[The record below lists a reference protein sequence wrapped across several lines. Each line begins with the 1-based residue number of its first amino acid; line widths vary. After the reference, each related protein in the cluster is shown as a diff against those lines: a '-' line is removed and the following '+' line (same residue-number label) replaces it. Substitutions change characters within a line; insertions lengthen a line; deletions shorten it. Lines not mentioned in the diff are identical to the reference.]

1 MTRSYL
7 TILFTVLFIS
17 ACGGGGESEDKPT
30 QQPWLGGVTG
40 GDNSGGTSSDVPTNS
55 PPNLSGVPAGNVSI
69 PFGVEGTFLIGTSD
83 PEGDVLTLSL
93 LNAPDW
99 MILDSTGRVT
109 FTPNAVGDFES
120 IYVQVSDGVNVV
132 NSDTFSLN
140 VTPPAEITFQI
151 PGGNGLSSND
161 VFSLRVFNGTETVT
175 AFVSE
180 FVEDEGVFFTLPYPI
195 PESLKSS
202 TVLMTWSKTSFVDY
216 NKLIG
221 PIDTIYQGLN
231 EAFEM
236 SEESL
241 SALTPTATSSAYF
254 HMLSKFEDETLS
266 LDFMD
271 STVLFRLNNSVRAG
285 SFEQLSAYYH
295 LARTAADLQSIN
307 TLLTEDIGL
316 FSVRAGLSPSFY
328 EAIITI
334 RQEDSSLVN
343 NRFWL
348 DLMGSATDALP
359 TYDFDW
365 SGRVQLVPTINLG
378 YSPDTGVIINLV
390 ENDRYFAKDEKDY
403 LSLEPEGLFR
413 LESEAV
419 YIPLKNDGDDD
430 VPVSMPFSSDVIVL
444 SERIESYF
452 SLDASL
458 AFEWAS
464 ALVDLSAVDSI
475 DFLRSP
481 GQELKISTVFVASNG
496 DAFMNMD
503 VLGQVS
509 LSPSFSDAYGVE
521 LSSQYSR
528 YEGSSVARKLP
539 VNEDK
544 AKVMRF
550 RPEIFDIIVDMPY
563 TTVTGGIE
571 YKKTWLDLYDMP
583 LVREK
588 DIDNEELFV
597 SDWTSEYTEEGVLV
611 FHHPDIAGALATYSL
626 NLTAAAAQDGTRT
639 GSIDVHRYTV
649 SSTLTQS
656 AVVVGERVLPVV
668 FSARTLCEVSGCLV
682 ESVKKEGLLWFDANN
697 GTYFSDNAALSDDI
711 FLFISEKT
719 ADVDGETVVVSP
731 ERFAPVTTTNDCQG
745 EVEVCWALSGD
756 YFNIVGDSYS
766 NLWITGLAGSI
777 RFPIDVRNN
786 GFSWM
791 RGDSVQH
798 YESADRE
805 MDGLYWTCS
814 FIDPERG
821 VDGEVIA
828 NPLCGAEQ

>member
-7 TILFTVLFIS
+7 LIILTALLIS
-17 ACGGGGESEDKPT
+17 ACGGGGDSVDEPIR
-30 QQPWLGGVTG
+30 QPWLGGVAG
-40 GDNSGGTSSDVPTNS
+40 GDDSDGGSSDVPANN
-55 PPNLSGVPAGNVSI
+55 PPNISGVPTGNVNI
-69 PFGVEGTFLIGTSD
+69 PFGVEGTFLIDASD
-83 PEGDVLTLSL
+83 TEGDVMALSL

-132 NSDTFSLN
+132 NSDTFSLT
-140 VTPPAEITFQI
+140 VTPPAEITFQV
-151 PGGNGLSSND
+151 PNGDGLSSND
-161 VFSLRVFNGTETVT
+161 VFLLRFFNGTEPVT
-175 AFVSE
+175 TFVSE

-195 PESLKSS
+195 PVSLKSS

-221 PIDTIYQGLN
+221 PIGAIYLGLD
-231 EAFEM
+231 ETFKM

-241 SALTPTATSSAYF
+241 FSLIPTATSSAYF

-295 LARTAADLQSIN
+295 LARTAADLQNIN
-307 TLLTEDIGL
+307 TLLTQDIDL
-316 FSVRAGLSPSFY
+316 FSFRAGLSPLFY
-328 EAIITI
+328 EAITTI
-334 RQEDSSLVN
+334 RKEDSSLVN

-365 SGRVQLVPTINLG
+365 NGRVQLVPTINLG

-403 LSLEPEGLFR
+403 LSLESEGEFR
-413 LESEAV
+413 LDSGAL
-419 YIPLKNDGDDD
+419 YIPLKNDGDD
-430 VPVSMPFSSDVIVL
+430 VPVSVPFSSDVIVL

-452 SLDASL
+452 SLDESL

-503 VLGQVS
+503 VLGLVS
-509 LSPSFSDAYGVE
+509 LSPSFSDEYGIE

-528 YEGSSVARKLP
+528 SEGSSVARKLP

-563 TTVTGGIE
+563 TTVTGGID

-611 FHHPDIAGALATYSL
+611 FHHPNIAGDLATYSL

-682 ESVKKEGLLWFDANN
+682 ESVKKEGLLWFDSSN
-697 GTYFSDNAALSDDI
+697 GTYFSDNAALSDDM

-731 ERFAPVTTTNDCQG
+731 ERFAPVTTTSDCQG

-766 NLWITGLAGSI
+766 NLWITGLPGSI

-786 GFSWM
+786 AFSWM

-814 FIDPERG
+814 FVDPEMG
-821 VDGEVIA
+821 DDGEVIV
-828 NPLCGAEQ
+828 NPACGAEQ